1 MGMAFGMVTE
11 RCGVPGP
18 EGGLLKHINR
28 ALMFFM
34 LGSLYDQAVRY
45 RLLLSAEAR
54 DAIEATF
61 ADYARMMDMLDEIAA
76 GKGVG
81 ANLVALH
88 GHAYDPIR
96 KATRLPSR
104 LVTLGLRDRAAYRA
118 ASNLR
123 LPLDDRLVNVRTAG
137 TLSLG
142 TALGRF
148 TIPFEVTGYSAGW
161 PHATPAQL
169 VRTAQD
175 DFEVHFGVTA
185 TSQAHIASTLSP
197 RKDHVMLAEHAP
209 APDTL
214 LSRAGRLIA
223 GIAYGAIEKAEDK
236 NRVALVSQAIREIEQ
251 AERESRESLSHA
263 RAEEYRL
270 NARRAEIERETTV
283 LAEQIRVAI
292 AEHRDDLARAGIA
305 RQMDLEA
312 QFEVLSKAIDE
323 NAERVDAVLTT
334 LRAILSSL
342 QDAQARLVELERS
355 EALAEQPKATSRKSG
370 DTGLARAARA
380 SRVIARATGVPE
392 GIAPSPDID
401 ELSKLKRDKDI
412 AERLARLK
420 SQN

>member
-1 MGMAFGMVTE
+1 MFPMAGTV
-11 RCGVPGP
+11 
-18 EGGLLKHINR
+18 
-28 ALMFFM
+28 
-34 LGSLYDQAVRY
+34 YDQAIRY
-45 RLLLSAEAR
+45 RLVLTPEAR

-76 GKGVG
+76 AKGIG

-118 ASNLR
+118 APTPR
-123 LPLDDRLVNVRTAG
+123 LPLDDRLVNVRDAG

-148 TIPFEVTGYSAGW
+148 TIPFAVTGYAAGW
-161 PHATPAQL
+161 THATPAQL
-169 VRTAQD
+169 VRAD
-175 DFEVHFGVTA
+175 NGDIEVRFGVTSNSHPA
-185 TSQAHIASTLSP
+185 ISP
-197 RKDHVMLAEHAP
+197 GKDHVMLAEHAP

-223 GIAYGAIEKAEDK
+223 GIAYGAIEKAEDN
-236 NRVALVSQAIREIEQ
+236 NRVALVKQAIREIEQ
-251 AERESRESLSHA
+251 AEREARDGLSLA

-270 NARRAEIERETTV
+270 NARRAEIERETSV

-292 AEHRDDLARAGIA
+292 IESRDDLARAGIA

-312 QFEVLSKAIDE
+312 QFEVLSRAIDE
-323 NAERVDAVLTT
+323 NAERIDAVLTT

-342 QDAQARLVELERS
+342 QDAQIRLAELERS
-355 EALAEQPKATSRKSG
+355 EALTHQPTATARRAG
-370 DTGLARAARA
+370 DTGLAKAARA

-392 GIAPSPDID
+392 GITPSPDID
-401 ELSKLKRDKDI
+401 ELSKLQRDKDI